1 MLYKQPRNIKQTF
14 TDIFNKL
21 FSLNNTWLN
30 TGVEVITLND
40 DTNTSDNSPNAF
52 EQYPWNNE
60 KYPLIVLFSEGV
72 TDDHWAI
79 DSRIGYYTDTLR
91 IGQTPRTYLTLNT
104 TPIAF
109 GVRSNDV
116 AFTIRSVEI
125 AAQNKG
131 PFEENITVKVWNSV
145 SGSSGYVPNTVIASG
160 SIKGTSSI
168 NMQWLPTSINPLT
181 TLTANSNY
189 FVSVQAEGSYYL
201 MLDTLVDN
209 TITPFISYTTSG
221 SAGWSVPNTTK
232 TVYAKVNGP
241 VFHRMGGGLGSR
253 LRIFVEAKDLP
264 TTQKIT
270 DLLFVYL
277 HLLKHSNP
285 ERKSKMTSPNETGMT
300 FDFSSNLTDEGI
312 YIVDVNK
319 GSETVRNRGNDR
331 LFSIDLTVSCYSN
344 WTEDFE
350 LSTIEDIGLDVNE
363 F

>member
-1 MLYKQPRNIKQTF
+1 MKYKQPRDIKQTF
-14 TDIFNKL
+14 SSIFNKL

-30 TGVEVITLND
+30 TGVEVITLTD
-40 DTNTSDNSPNAF
+40 QNSPETY

-72 TDDHWAI
+72 SDDHWAI
-79 DSRIGYYTDTLR
+79 DSRVGYVTDTLR
-91 IGQTPRTYLTLNT
+91 IGQVPRNYISLGAA
-104 TPIAF
+104 PVAF
-109 GVRSNDV
+109 GIRSNDV
-116 AFTIRSVEI
+116 DFTVRSVEI

-131 PFEENITVKVWNSV
+131 PFEEDIIVNLWNV
-145 SGSSGYVPNTVIASG
+145 FSGSSGYVPNTIIASG

-168 NMQWLPTSINPLT
+168 TMSWLSTAIHPSTI
-181 TLTANSNY
+181 LTANTNY

-201 MLDTLVDN
+201 MVDTLPN
-209 TITPFISYTTSG
+209 IALTPFISYTTSG
-221 SAGWSVPNTTK
+221 SVGWGPPNTTK
-232 TVYAKVNGP
+232 TSLAKINGP
-241 VFHRMGGGLGSR
+241 VYHRMGGGLNSR
-253 LRIFVEAKDLP
+253 IRIFVEAKDLP

-285 ERKSKMTSPNETGMT
+285 DRKTKMPSPNETGMT

-312 YIVDVNK
+312 YIIDVNK

-331 LFSIDLTVSCYSN
+331 LFSVDLTLNCYSG
-344 WTEDFE
+344 WTEDFV
-350 LSTIEDIGLDVNE
+350 LPTIEDVGLDVNE